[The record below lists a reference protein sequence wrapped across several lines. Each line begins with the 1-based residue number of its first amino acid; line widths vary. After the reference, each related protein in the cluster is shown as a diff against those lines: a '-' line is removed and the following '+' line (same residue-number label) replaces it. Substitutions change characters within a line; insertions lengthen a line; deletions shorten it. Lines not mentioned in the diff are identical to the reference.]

1 MDVRGG
7 VDGRG
12 GVGRRG
18 AGEGGEE
25 VRGVVG
31 EEVEAHEEEEDGHGE
46 ADEDFGAF
54 ETGGQGGERLAWYV
68 MCCGLCEV
76 DCSFELEGHWG

>member
-1 MDVRGG
+1 VDVRGG
-7 VDGRG
+7 VDRGG

-54 ETGGQGGERLAWYV
+54 ETVR
-68 MCCGLCEV
+68 
-76 DCSFELEGHWG
+76 EGVGVSLDVLDIRSRRETEACL